1 VITYAV
7 IPQFI
12 PQFIGFTLY
21 MWDRSVRAST
31 IVGFVGG
38 GGIGFLLVQYIN
50 LLQFHQAGTAIWAIA
65 VVVIIMDWASARI
78 RARVI

>member
-1 VITYAV
+1 
-7 IPQFI
+7 
-12 PQFIGFTLY
+12 
-21 MWDRSVRAST
+21 MWDRSV
-31 IVGFVGG
+31 G

-65 VVVIIMDWASARI
+65 IVVIIMDWASARI